1 MVEQEPVKDVT
12 KPKGLEDDDVW
23 GDEEDPADEMAAMTD
38 EEIRMKTADLE

>member
-23 GDEEDPADEMAAMTD
+23 GDEADVST
-38 EEIRMKTADLE
+38 LNVFNSLLY

>member
-23 GDEEDPADEMAAMTD
+23 GDEEDVS
-38 EEIRMKTADLE
+38 ISNVFNNVLL